1 MTTETEQADDARE
14 RSIRRHFDA
23 AGAAL
28 TTSSEAAARGDVH
41 AAADALHDYYR
52 AMVNYHHDAGY
63 HAVTQRDEHRA
74 NAHYAKEVNAR
85 AAANRA
91 DAQRRAIHRLHNPNP
106 SNR

>member
-1 MTTETEQADDARE
+1 MNTDADQADDARE

-28 TTSSEAAARGDVH
+28 RTSDEAVARGDVH

-52 AMVNYHHDAGY
+52 AMVDYHQAAGN
-63 HAVTQRDEHRA
+63 HAATQRDEHRA
-74 NAHYAKEVNAR
+74 NAHYSKEVNAR

-91 DAQRRAIHRLHNPNP
+91 DAQRREIHRIHTTNP